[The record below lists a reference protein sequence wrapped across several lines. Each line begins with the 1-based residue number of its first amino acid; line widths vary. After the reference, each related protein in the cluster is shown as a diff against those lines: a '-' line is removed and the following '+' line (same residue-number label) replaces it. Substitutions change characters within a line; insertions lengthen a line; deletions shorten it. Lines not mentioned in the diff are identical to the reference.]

1 MLYLEVGV
9 DGMRYW
15 IISKTDEIS
24 NDVSR
29 RVKEL
34 AMGVLD
40 EKNPEVVFS
49 IGGDGTV
56 LDVIE
61 RYQSVINQILIV
73 SIHTG
78 NLGFYTE
85 FLPNELDEMFKLLK
99 EEKSYVNYYLLEY
112 EVNDIKGY
120 ALNEITMSGIG
131 RMLKAEVYIDHTY
144 LMHTRGNGICVS
156 TPTGST
162 AYNKAL
168 GGAILDNKLKAIQL
182 NLIAPFETAGN
193 KVIYPVVLSE
203 AHEFVIKPDDKHID
217 LSFDRRFISLENVTS
232 IKVRLSQVCVKFL
245 KNEKHDFAHRIH
257 KTFIA
262 RN

>member
-1 MLYLEVGV
+1 
-9 DGMRYW
+9 MRYW
-15 IISKTDEIS
+15 IINKQDDKSLAVKSE
-24 NDVSR
+24 VER
-29 RVKEL
+29 RIIGILDKE
-34 AMGVLD
+34 
-40 EKNPEVVFS
+40 NPEVVFS

-61 RYQSVINQILIV
+61 TYQHIIDQILIV
-73 SIHTG
+73 SVHTG

-85 FLPNELDEMFKLLK
+85 FLPNELDDLFKLL
-99 EEKSYVNYYLLEY
+99 EEKQSYVNYYLLQY
-112 EVNDIKGY
+112 EVNHFKGY
-120 ALNEITMSGIG
+120 ALNEITMTGRT
-131 RMLKAEVYIDHTY
+131 RMLKASVYIDDSY
-144 LMHTRGNGICVS
+144 LMHTRGNGICIS

-168 GGAILDNKLKAIQL
+168 GGAILDNKLRAIQL

-203 AHEFVIKPDDKHID
+203 AHQFIIKPDDDCID
-217 LSFDRRFISLENVTS
+217 ITFDRRIISLENVKE

-245 KNEKHDFAHRIH
+245 KNEKHDFANRIH
-257 KTFIA
+257 KTFIG